1 MIENKNVK
9 NDEFVSN
16 ISTGVDSLLEL
27 LKEKK
32 SLSLEEAAKILKVD
46 ENIVE
51 SWAKFLEES
60 GDVSINYNLLT
71 PYISL
76 NENKIVKKEKH
87 SVLEEKFSDIS
98 SKLEFLYDKAL
109 NFLKL
114 KDYDSLNDS
123 LKILSKEFN
132 ETFSNIQ
139 NNLSEEEKKEF
150 EKELSN
156 FNSKINSAWNY
167 YKKNNT
173 LKSKIEYENAL
184 QQFYL
189 LSEKMK
195 DYLKELS
202 KVKKDVSLNEN
213 VNVDFSSSY
222 ESLVEEA
229 RKLLEKGEVEKAKE
243 VYEQLKKLYHEE
255 LPKQFELQRESLKK
269 NLFTLSKDLT
279 FALDYEQKNRFEK
292 GKKEILD
299 LLKKVLESLKNNDF
313 DTVSNYMSYVMNI
326 FNKLPPGF
334 EEEKKVLQEKIV
346 NLNLKIANYK
356 KKLLDE
362 ALNEELKEIESL
374 RRKFDVA
381 IKNKN
386 VDEAKKIYSLLKKRY
401 LLLPSEVLPE
411 KIDVHIK
418 ILDDFKKLS
427 LLQKELFLNENKNKI
442 EECKN
447 IIKNI
452 NVLVDKNKIDEAEK
466 EYSILQ
472 KKIQEISDYFFE
484 DKALL
489 QNDSLIVYKKILDK
503 AKEYYK
509 ESFEKNYN
517 DILSFIEQGKKF
529 VDKNN
534 LELAEE
540 SYVKALKLYSN
551 LKPVFVDKKKELKDK
566 LFELYKKIILAKDLN
581 IIEEKSLSVHENYN
595 KLLNLIV
602 DAHHKISSNHL
613 EVFPKIVDDILILKN
628 SIPKNL
634 LEKNKSILEEI
645 KNLEEEKKIYL
656 YAKKLDD
663 LILNNNVDEKQIDS
677 YIKILSKHKSFLE
690 KLNEDSNLLDYV
702 NDVINKLVYFKQKTI
717 DSFVTIKH
725 KSKKRNIEN
734 NEKNI
739 KSKKIEKEQEKK
751 QDKKIIKEEKLE
763 KDVKEKT
770 KKSEE
775 NIDFDNVDFDKISS
789 RINKIKS
796 ILKSK

>member
-1 MIENKNVK
+1 MIENKNDK
-9 NDEFVSN
+9 NGEFTSN

-76 NENKIVKKEKH
+76 NENKTVKKEKH
-87 SVLEEKFSDIS
+87 SILEEKFSDIS

-114 KDYDSLNDS
+114 KDYNSLNDS

-132 ETFSNIQ
+132 ETFNNIQ

-150 EKELSN
+150 EKELST

-173 LKSKIEYENAL
+173 LKSKLEYENAL

-189 LSEKMK
+189 LSEKLK
-195 DYLKELS
+195 DYLKDFS
-202 KVKKDVSLNEN
+202 KLKKDVSLNKN
-213 VNVDFSSSY
+213 MNVDFSSSY
-222 ESLVEEA
+222 DSLVEEA

-292 GKKEILD
+292 GKKEILE
-299 LLKKVLESLKNNDF
+299 LLKKVLESLKNEDF
-313 DTVSNYMSYVMNI
+313 DTVSNYMNYVMNI

-334 EEEKKVLQEKIV
+334 EEEKKNLQEKIV
-346 NLNLKIANYK
+346 SLNLKIADYK
-356 KKLLDE
+356 KKILDE
-362 ALNEELKEIESL
+362 VLSEELKEIENL
-374 RRKFDVA
+374 RKKFDVA
-381 IKNKN
+381 IKNKD
-386 VDEAKKIYSLLKKRY
+386 VDEAKRIYSLLKKRY
-401 LLLPSEVLPE
+401 SLLPSEILPE
-411 KIDVHIK
+411 KVDVHIK

-427 LLQKELFLNENKNKI
+427 LLQKELFLEENKNKI
-442 EECKN
+442 EECKSL
-447 IIKNI
+447 IKKI
-452 NVLVDKNKIDEAEK
+452 ESLVKNNDISSAEK

-472 KKIQEISDYFFE
+472 NKIQEISDYFFE

-489 QNDSLIVYKKILDK
+489 QNESLEVYKLLSEKVKL
-503 AKEYYK
+503 YYK
-509 ESFEKNYN
+509 ESFEKTYN
-517 DILSFIEQGKKF
+517 DILSIIEQGKKY

-540 SYVKALKLYSN
+540 SYVKALKLYSS
-551 LKPVFVDKKKELKDK
+551 LKPIFVDKKKELKEK
-566 LFELYKKIILAKDLN
+566 LFELYKKIILNKDLN
-581 IIEEKSLSVHENYN
+581 IIEEKSFSVHEKYN
-595 KLLNLIV
+595 ELLNLII

-613 EVFPKIVDDILILKN
+613 EVFPSIVDKIVVLKN

-663 LILNNNVDEKQIDS
+663 LILNNNVDDKKIDVFV
-677 YIKILSKHKSFLE
+677 KSLLKYKEFLE
-690 KLNEDSNLLDYV
+690 KLNEDSNLLEYV
-702 NDVINKLVYFKQKTI
+702 AEVINKLVYFKQKTI
-717 DSFVTIKH
+717 DSFVTIKN
-725 KSKKRNIEN
+725 KSKKNKF
-734 NEKNI
+734 EKN
-739 KSKKIEKEQEKK
+739 KSKKDENETVRKQEKK
-751 QDKKIIKEEKLE
+751 TQKDEKGKIKIKTENLDEKSTVNTA
-763 KDVKEKT
+763 DVY
-770 KKSEE
+770 
-775 NIDFDNVDFDKISS
+775 VDFDKISS